1 MPGWVNVD
9 SVPDCNPDMVV
20 DLEQFPWPWPDNSVE
35 EILLSHV
42 LEHLGEQRDVYLG
55 IIKELY
61 RVCCHGAKIQ
71 IMVPHPRHDHFLW
84 DPTHVRPILVEGLQM
99 FDQALNRQ
107 WIANKWANTPLGVYL
122 GVDFR
127 IAKYQYV
134 LDPLFQER
142 YQNKE
147 LDAQKLQEL
156 MRTHNNVCQQINIE
170 WVAYKESSDAVAP
183 QPSWP
188 TMPQLPVAWG
198 EVFDKLTIL
207 QIKAEKLQDA
217 AKLANVNKERQ
228 EIDKV
233 VGDLASLNQ
242 HIGQQLPGVPII
254 LLGHSMGSYIAQAY
268 LLHHSA
274 SLHGA
279 ILSGSNFQPV
289 ALYRAARLIARAE
302 RLRQGLRGRSALIEY
317 LSFGSFN
324 KAFKPNRTAFDWLSR
339 DPDEVDRYRHDP
351 LCGFRCTN
359 QLWIDLL
366 GGLQQISKA
375 SNLAQIDPGLPIL
388 VIGGECD
395 PVSEGKRLKRLA
407 HALREAG
414 CQNLQL
420 NIYPQ
425 ARHELFN
432 ETNRDEVTADV
443 LTWLDQALTS
453 RRPTRCE

>member
-1 MPGWVNVD
+1 MNHTTFWLTANDHSRLYVNQWL
-9 SVPDCNPDMVV
+9 PEAPPKA
-20 DLEQFPWPWPDNSVE
+20 L
-35 EILLSHV
+35 
-42 LEHLGEQRDVYLG
+42 
-55 IIKELY
+55 
-61 RVCCHGAKIQ
+61 
-71 IMVPHPRHDHFLW
+71 IMVSHGMAEHGGRY
-84 DPTHVRPILVEGLQM
+84 VRLAEALCGTGYGVFALDQRGHGRTADEG
-99 FDQALNRQ
+99 
-107 WIANKWANTPLGVYL
+107 TLG
-122 GVDFR
+122 
-127 IAKYQYV
+127 
-134 LDPLFQER
+134 LF
-142 YQNKE
+142 
-147 LDAQKLQEL
+147 
-156 MRTHNNVCQQINIE
+156 
-170 WVAYKESSDAVAP
+170 
-183 QPSWP
+183 
-188 TMPQLPVAWG
+188 
-198 EVFDKLTIL
+198 
-207 QIKAEKLQDA
+207 AEQDGW
-217 AKLANVNKERQ
+217 N
-228 EIDKV
+228 KV

-274 SLHGA
+274 SLNGA

-302 RLRQGLRGRSALIEY
+302 RLRQGLRGRSALIEC

-324 KAFKPNRTAFDWLSR
+324 QAFKPNRTAFDWLSR

-425 ARHELFN
+425 ARHEVFN

-443 LTWLDQALTS
+443 LKWLDQALAL
-453 RRPTRCE
+453 RRPARCE

>member
-1 MPGWVNVD
+1 MNHTTFWLTANDHSRLYVNQWL
-9 SVPDCNPDMVV
+9 PEAPPKA
-20 DLEQFPWPWPDNSVE
+20 L
-35 EILLSHV
+35 
-42 LEHLGEQRDVYLG
+42 
-55 IIKELY
+55 
-61 RVCCHGAKIQ
+61 
-71 IMVPHPRHDHFLW
+71 IMVSHGMAEHGGRY
-84 DPTHVRPILVEGLQM
+84 VRLAEALCGAGYGVFALDQRGHGRTADEG
-99 FDQALNRQ
+99 
-107 WIANKWANTPLGVYL
+107 TLG
-122 GVDFR
+122 
-127 IAKYQYV
+127 
-134 LDPLFQER
+134 LF
-142 YQNKE
+142 
-147 LDAQKLQEL
+147 
-156 MRTHNNVCQQINIE
+156 
-170 WVAYKESSDAVAP
+170 
-183 QPSWP
+183 
-188 TMPQLPVAWG
+188 
-198 EVFDKLTIL
+198 
-207 QIKAEKLQDA
+207 AEQDGW
-217 AKLANVNKERQ
+217 N
-228 EIDKV
+228 KV

-279 ILSGSNFQPV
+279 VLSGSNFQPV

-302 RLRQGLRGRSALIEY
+302 RLRQGLRGRSALIEC

-324 KAFKPNRTAFDWLSR
+324 QAFKPNRTAFDWLSR
-339 DPDEVDRYRHDP
+339 DPDEVDRYLHDP

-359 QLWIDLL
+359 QLWFDLL

-395 PVSEGKRLKRLA
+395 PVSEGKRLKSLA

-425 ARHELFN
+425 ARHEVFN

-443 LTWLDQALTS
+443 LTWLDQALTL
-453 RRPTRCE
+453 RRPARCE

>member
-1 MPGWVNVD
+1 MNHSTFWLTANDRSRLYVNHWMPDG
-9 SVPDCNPDMVV
+9 PAKAVV
-20 DLEQFPWPWPDNSVE
+20 M
-35 EILLSHV
+35 LSHGMA
-42 LEHLGEQRDVYLG
+42 EHSGRYARL
-55 IIKELY
+55 
-61 RVCCHGAKIQ
+61 AK
-71 IMVPHPRHDHFLW
+71 
-84 DPTHVRPILVEGLQM
+84 
-99 FDQALNRQ
+99 ALCS
-107 WIANKWANTPLGVYL
+107 AGYGVYAPDQRGHGRTADEGTL
-122 GVDFR
+122 GL
-127 IAKYQYV
+127 Y
-134 LDPLFQER
+134 
-142 YQNKE
+142 
-147 LDAQKLQEL
+147 
-156 MRTHNNVCQQINIE
+156 
-170 WVAYKESSDAVAP
+170 
-183 QPSWP
+183 
-188 TMPQLPVAWG
+188 
-198 EVFDKLTIL
+198 
-207 QIKAEKLQDA
+207 AEKDGW
-217 AKLANVNKERQ
+217 N
-228 EIDKV
+228 KV

-242 HIGQQLPGVPII
+242 HIGQQQPGLPII

-302 RLRQGLRGRSALIEY
+302 RLRQGVRGRSALIEF

-339 DPDEVDRYRHDP
+339 DPNEVDKYINDP

-388 VIGGECD
+388 VMGGECD
-395 PVSEGKRLKRLA
+395 PVSEGKRLKSLA

-414 CQNLQL
+414 SQHLQL

-425 ARHELFN
+425 ARHEVFN

-443 LTWLDQALTS
+443 LRWLDQALTL
-453 RRPTRCE
+453 RRPAHCE

>member
-1 MPGWVNVD
+1 MNHTTFWLTANDHSRLYVNQWL
-9 SVPDCNPDMVV
+9 PEAPPKA
-20 DLEQFPWPWPDNSVE
+20 L
-35 EILLSHV
+35 
-42 LEHLGEQRDVYLG
+42 
-55 IIKELY
+55 
-61 RVCCHGAKIQ
+61 
-71 IMVPHPRHDHFLW
+71 IMVSHGMAEHGGRY
-84 DPTHVRPILVEGLQM
+84 VRLAEALCGAGYGVFALDQRGHGRTADEG
-99 FDQALNRQ
+99 
-107 WIANKWANTPLGVYL
+107 TLG
-122 GVDFR
+122 
-127 IAKYQYV
+127 
-134 LDPLFQER
+134 LF
-142 YQNKE
+142 
-147 LDAQKLQEL
+147 
-156 MRTHNNVCQQINIE
+156 
-170 WVAYKESSDAVAP
+170 
-183 QPSWP
+183 
-188 TMPQLPVAWG
+188 
-198 EVFDKLTIL
+198 
-207 QIKAEKLQDA
+207 AEQDGW
-217 AKLANVNKERQ
+217 N
-228 EIDKV
+228 KV

-279 ILSGSNFQPV
+279 VLSGSNFQPV

-302 RLRQGLRGRSALIEY
+302 RLRQGLRGRSALIEF

-324 KAFKPNRTAFDWLSR
+324 QAFKPNRTAFDWLSR
-339 DPDEVDRYRHDP
+339 DPDEVDRYLHDP

-359 QLWIDLL
+359 QLWFDLL

-395 PVSEGKRLKRLA
+395 PVSEGKRLKSLA

-425 ARHELFN
+425 ARHEVFN

-443 LTWLDQALTS
+443 LTWLDQALTL
-453 RRPTRCE
+453 RRPARCE